1 MKVLVADDDRVH
13 VRLVSERL
21 KRMGHDVVVAF
32 DGMQTWMAAIRS
44 APDLVLLDINMPA
57 GTGLEVLRKLKTNT
71 RTSLIPVIVVSASH
85 DPQTALAIQ
94 NLGADEFFLKPVDFD
109 RLDQISR
116 QLLPARS
123 QLRYSRCS

>member
-94 NLGADEFFLKPVDFD
+94 NLGADEFLLKPVDFD
-109 RLDQISR
+109 KLDQTFHR
-116 QLLPARS
+116 LLADRG
-123 QLRYSRCS
+123 